1 MSKKS
6 ATVFAVFIV
15 AIIAFCLA
23 NVFAAMTGTYTLNLF
38 NDDNSTELNLTNDTN
53 TSIKVEQSSN
63 SYQDNHVNSEDVYVS
78 DSGQSSDDTGDQ
90 SSSSNGVS
98 SGGNGNGQHDSSGGF
113 SASSKDSEETL

>member
-1 MSKKS
+1 MSKRS

-38 NDDNSTELNLTNDTN
+38 NDDNSTDLNITNDTN

-78 DSGQSSDDTGDQ
+78 DGGQSSDGANDQ
-90 SSSSNGVS
+90 SSSSGSGNSDPNGK
-98 SGGNGNGQHDSSGGF
+98 GNGQGSGEESS
-113 SASSKDSEETL
+113 SNEEEYKT